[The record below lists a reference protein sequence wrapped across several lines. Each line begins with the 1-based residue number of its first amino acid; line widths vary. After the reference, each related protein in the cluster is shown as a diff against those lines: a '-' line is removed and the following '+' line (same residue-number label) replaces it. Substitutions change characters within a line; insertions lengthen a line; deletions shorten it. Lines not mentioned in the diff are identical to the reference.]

1 MDPGGQE
8 CFRRVSALSCRFLC
22 LGTLAVLAG
31 SGCGSG
37 LSTPRIIYLD
47 GSFWFS
53 SAGSVKSGLRAAGY
67 DGAFETFTWSTFL
80 GWGADHLVAARSKL
94 RAKVLASRI
103 KTLRRH
109 NPKGE
114 IHLMGLS
121 AGTGLVVKALKEL
134 PEGVEVDHVVLFSSS
149 LSARHNLVEALE
161 HVRGRLYATCSG
173 GDMVLAS
180 LAVNA
185 DGGVGR
191 AAGQRGFVLPEG
203 LSEDE
208 KRQYA
213 KVVNV
218 PWRAGHA
225 GFGWNGGHVRV
236 TRSHFVRSV
245 IAPRILSDAAFPLDR
260 PMVVVE
266 PKETPKS
273 EEGTRQPPSEPNADS

>member
-1 MDPGGQE
+1 MNDRPAE
-8 CFRRVSALSCRFLC
+8 SAQCAQIES
-22 LGTLAVLAG
+22 
-31 SGCGSG
+31 SGYYYSD
-37 LSTPRIIYLD
+37 Y
-47 GSFWFS
+47 
-53 SAGSVKSGLRAAGY
+53 
-67 DGAFETFTWSTFL
+67 
-80 GWGADHLVAARSKL
+80 
-94 RAKVLASRI
+94 
-103 KTLRRH
+103 
-109 NPKGE
+109 
-114 IHLMGLS
+114 
-121 AGTGLVVKALKEL
+121 
-134 PEGVEVDHVVLFSSS
+134 
-149 LSARHNLVEALE
+149 
-161 HVRGRLYATCSG
+161 
-173 GDMVLAS
+173 
-180 LAVNA
+180 
-185 DGGVGR
+185 
-191 AAGQRGFVLPEG
+191 FVLPEG

>member
-1 MDPGGQE
+1 MNCGRE
-8 CFRRVSALSCRFLC
+8 TCFRHAGGLPRRLLC
-22 LGTLAVLAG
+22 LGARAALAG

-37 LSTPRIIYLD
+37 LSTPRVIYLD

-94 RAKVLASRI
+94 RAKLLAGRI
-103 KTLRRH
+103 ETLRRH
-109 NPKGE
+109 NPKGK

-180 LAVNA
+180 LPVNA

-213 KVVNV
+213 KVVNL
-218 PWRAGHA
+218 PWRAAYA
-225 GFGWNGGHVRV
+225 GLGWNGGHVRV
-236 TRSHFVRSV
+236 SRSRFVRSV
-245 IAPRILSDAAFPLDR
+245 IAPRILSDKAFPLDR
-260 PMVVVE
+260 PMVIVE
-266 PKETPKS
+266 PKETPKRQ
-273 EEGTRQPPSEPNADS
+273 EGTGQNPKRPNADS